1 SARNIQTA
9 ILNYFGIT
17 SVIGIGDNKF
27 LAKVVMDLMAKKSV
41 TGIAKCAYEDVST
54 LLWPVPVEEIW
65 GIGSRLKKRLYR
77 LGITTLG
84 HSAQIPHV
92 QLNKQFGI
100 MGEQLYWHAWG
111 VDLSPV
117 LGDFTKT
124 TQKSFGH
131 GISLLR
137 NYTAKETLVCILDL
151 CEESCRRA
159 RAARQVGQTI
169 HLAIRSEERR
179 VGSEWRIR

>member
-1 SARNIQTA
+1 S
-9 ILNYFGIT
+9 
-17 SVIGIGDNKF
+17 
-27 LAKVVMDLMAKKSV
+27 
-41 TGIAKCAYEDVST
+41 VST
-54 LLWPVPVEEIW
+54 RTI
-65 GIGSRLKKRLYR
+65 KKTVWHYGGAIILAC
-77 LGITTLG
+77 LGI
-84 HSAQIPHV
+84 
-92 QLNKQFGI
+92 
-100 MGEQLYWHAWG
+100 
-111 VDLSPV
+111 DLSPV

-169 HLAIRSEERR
+169 HLAISYSTDTGGGGFNRSTSNFSPTNITLEMYQICVQLFQRFYD
-179 VGSEWRIR
+179 GTSLIR